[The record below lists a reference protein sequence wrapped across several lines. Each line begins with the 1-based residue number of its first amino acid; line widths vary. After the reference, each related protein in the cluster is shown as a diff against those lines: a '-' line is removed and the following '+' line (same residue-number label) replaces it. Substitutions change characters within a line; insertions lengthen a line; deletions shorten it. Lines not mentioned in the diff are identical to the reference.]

1 MVEWCSFVRFLLE
14 SLPIALFQFSSSVLR
29 NKMFVHF
36 LRTIAK
42 RLSSADGIVS
52 VSSSASPCHPSPWF
66 FESILAVTKSDQE
79 RVSERKRE
87 WRIFVCDSMPN
98 AEGIYFSPIYT
109 PILSNSCS
117 WNTLPFSFYRN
128 ITNVNDCTVTY
139 LAFIWDTGSRR
150 QAEEKS
156 NCMPSNDKFASW
168 SSEIASHL
176 HHYKFYWSCDDNAKI
191 PRLEQWCLCFG
202 AKKTP
207 FRTFSREPTM
217 PMLFWKPV
225 WCRTQTQTQYLFLWY
240 IFVSCFFLVRSLLV
254 ILLLLAFFLFLSTLQ
269 RQRFKSLCKN
279 NAKEKCQIL
288 PEARATNI
296 FMWCWCCCVRCFQMQ
311 SIH

>member
-14 SLPIALFQFSSSVLR
+14 CLSIALFQFSSSVLR

-42 RLSSADGIVS
+42 RRSSADGIVS

-66 FESILAVTKSDQE
+66 FESILAVTKSEQE

-98 AEGIYFSPIYT
+98 AEGIYFPPICT
-109 PILSNSCS
+109 PIPSNSCS

-139 LAFIWDTGSRR
+139 LAFIWDAGSRR
-150 QAEEKS
+150 QAEEKT
-156 NCMPSNDKFASW
+156 NCRPSNDKFASW

-225 WCRTQTQTQYLFLWY
+225 WCEWNTNTKLVPLVYICLSFLSDLVSASDTFVIR
-240 IFVSCFFLVRSLLV
+240 IFLS
-254 ILLLLAFFLFLSTLQ
+254 LSTLQ

-279 NAKEKCQIL
+279 NAKEKFQIL